1 MPQKIRV
8 HHPFMGRNK
17 NHDPFKKPP
26 NLFFVSFEEP
36 EPVEDACRLSDIGGR
51 PYIPPRAAV
60 YIAQKSAGKQDHGP
74 QSGRSGAEVK
84 RQLEDVKEN
93 EPNIP
98 ESEDPAND
106 KIPSSPKAGCLK
118 QKSIVMPPA
127 LPQQKRVA
135 FDIPPSSGTPSEV
148 GETAEGSDLSDE
160 KRRLGDGAQ
169 SGEHIAEE
177 PCEDPTEDMDCLQP
191 LDNGKLSGMDDHVV
205 PKLRMRHSSLP
216 DPQQCLAHKS
226 GRFSSLKAL
235 KRFVMSRHSKSALK
249 KKVNESAVISLE
261 PNKVVIGGSA
271 VQSSTTLQRS
281 NSFRGQ
287 KSSLSSSSDST
298 ADVPVQRGG
307 RHSSEVLTSRPSL
320 GSFIRGLPEK
330 IRGRAVGS
338 EGYSTSFDSSTK
350 DTVSPVHLG
359 ASQSSLAS
367 SSDSNESKQ
376 QQMMLSEEPDVDRR
390 RESLVSGED
399 GAESVESPG
408 EADKIC
414 QEEQEQLN
422 GIVNNSHFP
431 EQGVGLKTSVD
442 LASLEQRYQHK
453 LQAVERECEAR
464 ATAKEV
470 HLHAKIRE
478 LEEQIV
484 SRKW

>member
-60 YIAQKSAGKQDHGP
+60 YIAQKSNGKQAHG
-74 QSGRSGAEVK
+74 QHSGRSGTEVK
-84 RQLEDVKEN
+84 RELEDVNEN
-93 EPNIP
+93 EPNAP

-106 KIPSSPKAGCLK
+106 KMPSSPKAGCLK
-118 QKSIVMPPA
+118 QKSDVPPPA

-135 FDIPPSSGTPSEV
+135 FDIPSSSGTSSEV
-148 GETAEGSDLSDE
+148 GETTEGSDLSDE

-169 SGEHIAEE
+169 SGEHMEE
-177 PCEDPTEDMDCLQP
+177 SCEDPTEGMDCVQA
-191 LDNGKLSGMDDHVV
+191 LDNEKLSGIDGHVV
-205 PKLRMRHSSLP
+205 PKMRMRHSSLP

-226 GRFSSLKAL
+226 SRFSSLKAL
-235 KRFVMSRHSKSALK
+235 KRFVLSRHNKSALK

-261 PNKVVIGGSA
+261 SNKIATGGSA

-287 KSSLSSSSDST
+287 KSSVPVCLPLDST
-298 ADVPVQRGG
+298 VDVPVQRGG

-338 EGYSTSFDSSTK
+338 EGYSSSLDSSGK
-350 DTVSPVHLG
+350 DSGNPGHLG

-367 SSDSNESKQ
+367 SSDSNEFKQ
-376 QQMMLSEEPDVDRR
+376 QQLMPSEEPDLDRR

-399 GAESVESPG
+399 GVESPN
-408 EADKIC
+408 EVAKSC
-414 QEEQEQLN
+414 QEEQESFN
-422 GIVNNSHFP
+422 GIVNNSHFT
-431 EQGVGLKTSVD
+431 EQGLGLKTSVD
-442 LASLEQRYQHK
+442 IASLEQKYQYK